1 MRIHEKE
8 GLDLN
13 HSQSGHNHRKSPAS
27 AGAEGHYEDVE
38 FSEEQADQEDWE
50 ALERSERAD
59 ARMQHRKK
67 LNP

>member
-1 MRIHEKE
+1 M
-8 GLDLN
+8 N
-13 HSQSGHNHRKSPAS
+13 HSQSGHNYRKSPAV
-27 AGAEGHYEDVE
+27 AGADSRYEDVE
-38 FSEEQADQEDWE
+38 FSEDQADQEDWE